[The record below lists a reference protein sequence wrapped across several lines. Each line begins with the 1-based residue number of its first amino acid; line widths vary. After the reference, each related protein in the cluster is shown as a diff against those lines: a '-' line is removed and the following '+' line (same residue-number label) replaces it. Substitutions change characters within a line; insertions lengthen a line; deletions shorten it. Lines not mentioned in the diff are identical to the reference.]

1 MKKRLTGM
9 LIVGCMIVNG
19 SINVLAVQG
28 APQAINTEPIQ
39 EFQMEPQ
46 KHIIPFQN
54 LRCDAYDAEGNLIS
68 SEITTYDVS
77 IRNSVLKA
85 GQTKSYYPAGNPNG
99 FYLSA
104 NQIITV
110 SLSLS
115 KAVSLYT
122 SLENGSGS
130 ETNEKNPSILL
141 KAYTNGP
148 RRLLI
153 QNKSG
158 SDVTINGTIIY

>member
-9 LIVGCMIVNG
+9 LLVGCMFVTG
-19 SINVLAVQG
+19 SINVLAQE
-28 APQAINTEPIQ
+28 APQTMIAEPIQ
-39 EFQMEPQ
+39 EFHTEEK
-46 KHIIPFQN
+46 KHIIPFQD
-54 LRCDAYDAEGNLIS
+54 LCCDTYDAEGNLIS
-68 SEITTYDVS
+68 SEIITYDVNIKNS
-77 IRNSVLKA
+77 ILKA
-85 GQTKSYYPAGNPNG
+85 GQTKSYYPAGDPNG

-104 NQIITV
+104 NQIIAV
-110 SLSLS
+110 SLNLS
-115 KAVSLYT
+115 KATPLYI

-148 RRLLI
+148 SRLLI

-158 SDVTINGTIIY
+158 SDVTINGSIIY